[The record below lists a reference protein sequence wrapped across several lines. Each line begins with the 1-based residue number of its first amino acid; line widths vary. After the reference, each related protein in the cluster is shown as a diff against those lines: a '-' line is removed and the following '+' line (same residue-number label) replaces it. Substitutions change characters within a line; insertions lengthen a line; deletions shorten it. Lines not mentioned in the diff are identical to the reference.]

1 MWHCVYKRGRGRTR
15 RVYSTIYF
23 WGGFY
28 FPLSV
33 NFMSLNK
40 DFLIKLP
47 VNAEIKLK
55 LEGNHN
61 NASCVMAPARCLTGG
76 GEKK

>member
-1 MWHCVYKRGRGRTR
+1 
-15 RVYSTIYF
+15 
-23 WGGFY
+23 
-28 FPLSV
+28 
-33 NFMSLNK
+33 MSLNK